1 MTAHK
6 GLWQPILA
14 AIVIV
19 ALASSA
25 QAARTRYHFVPVDP
39 AGHVTFKPG
48 PCAGERVTL
57 AGTHCDNCPPPPNCF
72 RPFQHPCSGQ
82 MVVVPLNLPF
92 GTPTIYHRPN
102 RIIYNYGSYFV
113 EVHFLPDGS
122 VDVIYSS
129 GLFRA
134 I

>member
-1 MTAHK
+1 MPCKALLLTGAIA
-6 GLWQPILA
+6 LLFLA
-14 AIVIV
+14 AHR
-19 ALASSA
+19 AE
-25 QAARTRYHFVPVDP
+25 AARARFHYVSADP

-48 PCAGERVTL
+48 PCAGERITIC
-57 AGTHCDNCPPPPNCF
+57 GTSCDNCPP
-72 RPFQHPCSGQ
+72 RPTCYQTYQHPCTGQ
-82 MVVVPLNLPF
+82 TVIVPLALPL

-102 RIIYNYGSYFV
+102 RIKYNYGSDFV

-129 GLFRA
+129 GLFRG